1 MFDIP
6 AYSCEQV
13 NRSSQVETLAFLPG
27 VWQRLSDTYFQPG
40 KVCSQGNKATHWEQR
55 QGPLHQGQPQL
66 LKSQQ
71 PAQTTDR

>member
-1 MFDIP
+1 MFHIP

-40 KVCSQGNKATHWEQR
+40 KACSQGNKATGW
-55 QGPLHQGQPQL
+55 
-66 LKSQQ
+66 
-71 PAQTTDR
+71 